1 MSVGIVTSSISCLPS
16 HLATRYG
23 IKVVPVP
30 FMLNGHNLLDGVDIS
45 ATEVYEHLA
54 YELPFRTSAP
64 APGDFIKA
72 YQEVLNGYKNIICLT
87 VSSKISMMYDSAC
100 DAAKQMP
107 TNINVRVIDTG
118 TAAGAQALI
127 DMEAGRAASA
137 GATPDDIT
145 RLIENLK
152 DKVFLYGVIVA
163 PKYLA
168 RTGRVPSPLPTAA
181 SALSIKP
188 VFTIGQGKVKLIGVV
203 RTEKGGM
210 DRILSAMHAK
220 AGQKRI
226 HVIIQHAN
234 APEHAE
240 TLRRRVQSEF
250 NCAEL
255 LITEFSPI
263 IGFATGPGCLAL
275 AFHAEDQ
282 P

>member
-1 MSVGIVTSSISCLPS
+1 MGVGIVTSSISCLPS
-16 HLATRYG
+16 DLATRYG

-30 FMLNGHNLLDGVDIS
+30 FMLNGRSLLDGVDIS
-45 ATEVYEHLA
+45 ATEVYEQLA

-72 YQEVLNGYKNIICLT
+72 YQEVLSGSKNIICLT
-87 VSSKISMMYDSAC
+87 VSSKLSMMYDSAC

-107 TNINVRVIDTG
+107 ANINVRVIDTG

-127 DMEAGRAASA
+127 DMEAARAASA
-137 GATPDDIT
+137 GATLDEVT
-145 RLIENLK
+145 KLIENLK

-168 RTGRVPSPLPTAA
+168 RTGRVPSPLPAAA
-181 SALSIKP
+181 SALNIKL
-188 VFTIGQGKVKLIGVV
+188 VFTIGQGKVKLIGLV
-203 RTEKGGM
+203 RTEKSGM
-210 DRILSAMHAK
+210 DRMLSAMRAK

-226 HVIIQHAN
+226 HAIIQHVN

-240 TLRRRVQSEF
+240 SLRQRVQNEF

-275 AFHAEDQ
+275 AFRTQD
-282 P
+282 